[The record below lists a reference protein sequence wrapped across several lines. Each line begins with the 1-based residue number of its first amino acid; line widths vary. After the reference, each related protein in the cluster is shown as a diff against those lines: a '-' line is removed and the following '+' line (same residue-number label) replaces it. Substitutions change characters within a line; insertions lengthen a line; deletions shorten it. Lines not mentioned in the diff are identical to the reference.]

1 MGMFL
6 IERLV
11 LGVGLGAHGAEKLFG
26 WFGSHGLEGTRE
38 MAGGLLTAVGLGGS
52 VGPALIV
59 LVMVVAA
66 DSGGAAAR
74 GRARPDSRMRKGG
87 PSVRVRGVRVAL
99 LIPVIVG
106 LGGCVVAPVYPP
118 PPPAAGV
125 VWVPGY
131 YAPAPVGHIWISGH
145 WRIR

>member
-1 MGMFL
+1 MNAGFL
-6 IERLV
+6 TARLARV
-11 LGVGLGAHGAEKLFG
+11 LALGAHGAHKLF
-26 WFGSHGLEGTRE
+26 
-38 MAGGLLTAVGLGGS
+38 A
-52 VGPALIV
+52 P
-59 LVMVVAA
+59 
-66 DSGGAAAR
+66 
-74 GRARPDSRMRKGG
+74 RPDSRVKKAGS
-87 PSVRVRGVRVAL
+87 PVRVHGARVAR

-106 LGGCVVAPVYPP
+106 LGGCVVAPAYPP

>member
-1 MGMFL
+1 MQQITITASSGLDKSEVERMVKEAKSHASEDAQMNVGFL
-6 IERLV
+6 VARPV
-11 LGVGLGAHGAEKLFG
+11 LALGAGVAQKL
-26 WFGSHGLEGTRE
+26 
-38 MAGGLLTAVGLGGS
+38 
-52 VGPALIV
+52 
-59 LVMVVAA
+59 
-66 DSGGAAAR
+66 
-74 GRARPDSRMRKGG
+74 
-87 PSVRVRGVRVAL
+87 VRGVCVAL

-106 LGGCVVAPVYPP
+106 LGGCVVAPAYPP

>member
-1 MGMFL
+1 MNAGL
-6 IERLV
+6 LLARLV
-11 LGVGLGAHGAEKLFG
+11 PGFALGAHG
-26 WFGSHGLEGTRE
+26 
-38 MAGGLLTAVGLGGS
+38 
-52 VGPALIV
+52 P
-59 LVMVVAA
+59 
-66 DSGGAAAR
+66 AAAR

-87 PSVRVRGVRVAL
+87 SSVRVRGVRVAPL
-99 LIPVIVG
+99 ILIPVMFG
-106 LGGCVVAPVYPP
+106 LGGCVVAPAYPP